1 MCSIPPFIRSD
12 RVDDAD
18 GSEGLPALDEFLRHL
33 LNQTDCGYSAG
44 QTGQLGA
51 DLVDLQRWLESMPV
65 IEQAKGILMGHY
77 GIDAQTAF
85 DVLRRWST
93 HHNIKIRTIS
103 HQLTAAAS
111 HHKPPENSTPGN
123 SEPATDTPLNE
134 VIAIFNRDPG

>member
-1 MCSIPPFIRSD
+1 MCSIPPVIRGD
-12 RVDDAD
+12 RVD
-18 GSEGLPALDEFLRHL
+18 
-33 LNQTDCGYSAG
+33 
-44 QTGQLGA
+44 
-51 DLVDLQRWLESMPV
+51 
-65 IEQAKGILMGHY
+65 GHY

-111 HHKPPENSTPGN
+111 HHNPPENSTPGN

-134 VIAIFNRDPG
+134 VIAIFNRDQG